1 MLREITLNH
10 PGKLHGCLQLLP
22 RDAGL
27 GDTGVVASRIVAFS
41 IHWSNYT
48 ASAVSERYRVT
59 PVNSTGAPQ
68 ACQNRRPLFW
78 LMPSLREGIARPR
91 FDYTGTQQTLLAGGM
106 LTSWILNLIQ
116 SFSMRILGWLL
127 LLCGLLLCVS
137 VLWAAPGFVCMGL
150 GLIFLQIAE
159 QKRRSAKSAASP
171 YDQSELWAGQAPI
184 PEAASAIN
192 APETDEDAGA
202 GRENVTGPYSYN
214 RQEWCE
220 LLRSD
225 ADILRLAKVL
235 ESYGQ
240 KYVDEFAA
248 AYLAVNDKDYLPMIL
263 QRIVASARRDGGQN
277 IAGDFHDENANPDPV
292 AIAVNRT
299 RRIDR
304 VREMRAGYAEK
315 IAYADNA
322 PKTGAGPENAR
333 ASRPSG
339 RQSGGDADMSAARGA
354 AAEPPN
360 RKAPAADAES
370 NPVEETSPEPPEAAD
385 AAVGEKKGEGDA
397 VDAGNLTGILDR
409 LSEELIPK
417 TK

>member
-1 MLREITLNH
+1 
-10 PGKLHGCLQLLP
+10 
-22 RDAGL
+22 
-27 GDTGVVASRIVAFS
+27 
-41 IHWSNYT
+41 
-48 ASAVSERYRVT
+48 
-59 PVNSTGAPQ
+59 
-68 ACQNRRPLFW
+68 
-78 LMPSLREGIARPR
+78 
-91 FDYTGTQQTLLAGGM
+91 
-106 LTSWILNLIQ
+106 
-116 SFSMRILGWLL
+116 MRIWGWLL
-127 LLCGLLLCVS
+127 LVGGLLLCVS
-137 VLWAAPGFVCMGL
+137 ILWAAPGFFCMGL

-159 QKRRSAKSAASP
+159 RKRRKAKSADWSS
-171 YDQSELWAGQAPI
+171 DQSEPQAEQAQI
-184 PEAASAIN
+184 PEATWAVVP
-192 APETDEDAGA
+192 PETEEDAGA
-202 GRENVTGPYSYN
+202 GRENVTGPYSYD
-214 RQEWCE
+214 RQEWRA

-333 ASRPSG
+333 A
-339 RQSGGDADMSAARGA
+339 
-354 AAEPPN
+354 
-360 RKAPAADAES
+360 
-370 NPVEETSPEPPEAAD
+370 
-385 AAVGEKKGEGDA
+385 
-397 VDAGNLTGILDR
+397 
-409 LSEELIPK
+409 
-417 TK
+417 